1 MPKKALGKGLKALI
15 GEPQDLARYEPS
27 SRNHID
33 VDLIEPNP
41 LQPRKDF
48 DEEKLVALGASI
60 KADGV
65 LQPILV
71 RRAGEKYQIIAGERR
86 WRAALKAGL
95 LSIPATI
102 RDADDEDMLKIALI
116 ENLQREDLN
125 PIEEANA
132 YKTLIDSHDLTQETL
147 ARYVRK
153 NRTTITNTLRLLG
166 LPAEVQA
173 HVSRG
178 TISMGHARALL
189 GLEDSSAQIEL
200 CERIAHEGL
209 SIRQVEALVKRG
221 VRSQKERPAPVVDP
235 DVRRVEDELQRALG
249 TKVRIRSA
257 GKHGKIEISFSSPD
271 QLEGIIGRFLEE
283 RL

>member
-166 LPAEVQA
+166 LPDEVQA

-189 GLEDSSAQIEL
+189 GLEDSSAQVDL
-200 CERIAHEGL
+200 CERIADEGL
-209 SIRQVEALVKRG
+209 SVRQVEALVKKG
-221 VRSQKERPAPVVDP
+221 VRPRRKRPAPVVDP

-257 GKHGKIEISFSSPD
+257 GKRGTIEISFSSPD

>member
-166 LPAEVQA
+166 LPDEVQA

-189 GLEDSSAQIEL
+189 GLEDSSAQVDL
-200 CERIAHEGL
+200 CERIADEGL
-209 SIRQVEALVKRG
+209 SVRQVEALVKKG
-221 VRSQKERPAPVVDP
+221 VRPRRKRPVPVVDP

-257 GKHGKIEISFSSPD
+257 GKRGTIEISFSSPD